1 MTNALDQMSID
12 FSDLPIAAAYIEK
25 DDDLNLFVA
34 WQNKAADALWD
45 DYDLNEDVDLKLQ
58 IIQAFSHSAP
68 TSFTHHLKENV
79 QPCRFFVTEMG
90 EGLLAQ
96 FFFGNVRESDTKR
109 SHKSIHEMML
119 DTSKTCGLELDLKTK
134 HIHYTQSFY
143 EICTIDY
150 STLGHDFKQFID
162 RIHPSDQ
169 KRVLETIQAHFEVS
183 WAFDVEF
190 RFKNIFGEYIW
201 LAMTAKAVSDKDD
214 DQLTHMIATL
224 HNISEKKA
232 IEQTLKTREQLIVQ
246 ILDSLPISIYVKDE
260 NGCYRFFSH
269 QAEIELGYSRNK
281 IIGKTDFEFLPPQQ
295 ARQQHEED
303 VDTSRSRKITIN
315 EEKICQVGDDESCKW
330 FLRGKGP
337 INIKVDDYQ
346 QTWILGFLVD
356 ITHQKDA
363 ESKLIDA
370 KDVAEQAL
378 KAKADFLSIMSHEIR
393 TPLNSV
399 IGGAQLLMM
408 NEFDEEYRSQIEMIH
423 HSGVHLLNLIND
435 VLDLSKMEAQKLELE
450 EIPFDLTQ
458 LVEIVTKMNQNM
470 VQEKGLYLDLQI
482 DPSLPIHRKGDAA
495 RLRQVLLNLINNASK
510 FTEKGGITLKI
521 SKSTR
526 NNPMFVRFEV
536 TDTGIG
542 ITAEQKQKLFNEYV
556 QAESSINRKYGGT
569 GLGLLICQKIV
580 DLMEGSI
587 GVNSEI
593 GKGTTFWFEIPLK
606 IDAEAAAQNALGE
619 QVSQEGMKK
628 AKHLSILVA
637 EDNQTNQMLIQAI
650 LKKLGHTSVIA
661 ENGLEAVD
669 ALKGDHKFD
678 LVLMDLNMPEMDG
691 IEAAKVI
698 RGLDGNISTIPI
710 IALTANAFESAQKA
724 VFEVGMNDFLTK
736 PINLSD
742 LGRVLD
748 TWG

>member
-1 MTNALDQMSID
+1 
-12 FSDLPIAAAYIEK
+12 
-25 DDDLNLFVA
+25 
-34 WQNKAADALWD
+34 
-45 DYDLNEDVDLKLQ
+45 
-58 IIQAFSHSAP
+58 
-68 TSFTHHLKENV
+68 
-79 QPCRFFVTEMG
+79 
-90 EGLLAQ
+90 
-96 FFFGNVRESDTKR
+96 
-109 SHKSIHEMML
+109 
-119 DTSKTCGLELDLKTK
+119 
-134 HIHYTQSFY
+134 
-143 EICTIDY
+143 
-150 STLGHDFKQFID
+150 
-162 RIHPSDQ
+162 
-169 KRVLETIQAHFEVS
+169 
-183 WAFDVEF
+183 
-190 RFKNIFGEYIW
+190 
-201 LAMTAKAVSDKDD
+201 
-214 DQLTHMIATL
+214 
-224 HNISEKKA
+224 
-232 IEQTLKTREQLIVQ
+232 
-246 ILDSLPISIYVKDE
+246 
-260 NGCYRFFSH
+260 
-269 QAEIELGYSRNK
+269 
-281 IIGKTDFEFLPPQQ
+281 
-295 ARQQHEED
+295 
-303 VDTSRSRKITIN
+303 
-315 EEKICQVGDDESCKW
+315 
-330 FLRGKGP
+330 
-337 INIKVDDYQ
+337 
-346 QTWILGFLVD
+346 
-356 ITHQKDA
+356 
-363 ESKLIDA
+363 
-370 KDVAEQAL
+370 VAEQAL

-526 NNPMFVRFEV
+526 NNRMFVRFEV

-580 DLMEGSI
+580 DSMEGSI
-587 GVNSEI
+587 GVNSDI
-593 GKGTTFWFEIPLK
+593 GKGTTFWFEIPLE
-606 IDAEAAAQNALGE
+606 IEAEAAAQNALGE

-669 ALKGDHKFD
+669 ALKGDQKFD

-698 RGLDGNISTIPI
+698 RGLDG
-710 IALTANAFESAQKA
+710 
-724 VFEVGMNDFLTK
+724 K